1 MSSATDARSLKDKQ
15 REERADMILQAAEEL
30 LAEKGYHDTS
40 IDEIGARVGISK
52 ATVYLHFKTKEELV
66 FALFVRDMRG
76 FLQMVES
83 IITSSKGPRAK
94 LEDLFRAV
102 YKGMLSKKYQML
114 STLSSSPALRKLF
127 EEQGARLHDLWDR
140 PVSEVRTLLEAG
152 KVTGDFDPMLPTE
165 VMLST
170 FFSLLSPHAHQRL
183 FGTTSQ
189 LSIDELVAALERI
202 YFKGIANH

>member
-66 FALFVRDMRG
+66 FALFERDMQK
-76 FLQMVES
+76 FLQMMEAIVAS
-83 IITSSKGPRAK
+83 PKGPRAR
-94 LEDLFRAV
+94 LEEMFRTM
-102 YKGMLSKKYQML
+102 YKGVLSKKFQMI
-114 STLSSSPALRKLF
+114 STISASPALRKMF
-127 EEQGARLHDLWDR
+127 EEQHERLKALSEQ
-140 PVSEVRTLLEAG
+140 PVAEVRTLLEAG
-152 KVTGDFDPMLPTE
+152 KVTGDFDPTLPTE

-170 FFSLLSPHAHQRL
+170 FFSLLSPHVHQRL
-183 FGTTSQ
+183 FANTSQ
-189 LSIDELVAALERI
+189 LSPEELVSALERI
-202 YFKGIANH
+202 YFKGIAAH